1 MTCLH
6 SLRRAGIKITFSEC
20 QKQIQE
26 ICQEFIDEEDIYG
39 VDDEKAF
46 NIINKYILK
55 LESPLIEGF
64 RPHYFFIPAMV
75 SDLHSD
81 AFSNVAVNANTAI
94 EILKNIDKDY
104 SQGESFQKYE
114 GIQKF
119 VSDDKFRYN
128 VVMFFL
134 ALDYE
139 LKVAI
144 SIKSPRWFDSF
155 RELIPNLIKK
165 ESVQIQTDLQ
175 NDIDKKAATFRRQI
189 ASIMGEV
196 NTAQTDSKKMLKKLQ
211 KVNKDSD
218 QLMSHILS
226 ILGIFVAMIFVF
238 VGGYDTLSLGL
249 TSNLFSETISQINI
263 GGVILMGQILFN
275 LIFLFLFMVA
285 RLSNKSIAVKCLGCN
300 DGCSNKRCK
309 FGVRLWKQYPYVVV
323 TNFTM
328 FFSYIILFIW
338 WAIEKFAYPHF
349 EKELVNFFASHWI
362 IGMTLCIIIAILIII
377 TAVSSFYAMIRKI
390 NKKYEQ
396 NVIEKQKEEE
406 NKSQQDTQKI

>member
-1 MTCLH
+1 M
-6 SLRRAGIKITFSEC
+6 RRAGIKITFSEC

-46 NIINKYILK
+46 NIIDKYILK

-75 SDLHSD
+75 SDLQSD

-94 EILKNIDKDY
+94 EILQNIDKDY

-119 VSDDKFRYN
+119 VSNDKFRYN

-144 SIKSPRWFDSF
+144 SIKSPKWFDSF
-155 RELIPNLIKK
+155 RESIPDQIRTESIK
-165 ESVQIQTDLQ
+165 IQTDLQ
-175 NDIDKKAATFRRQI
+175 NDIDKKAATFRCQI
-189 ASIMGEV
+189 DSSMREIDI
-196 NTAQTDSKKMLKKLQ
+196 AQTNSKKMLKKLQ
-211 KVNKDSD
+211 KANKDSD

-249 TSNLFSETISQINI
+249 TSNLFSKTISQINI
-263 GGVILMGQILFN
+263 GGVILMGQVLFN

-300 DGCSNKRCK
+300 DGCSNKKCK

-323 TNFTM
+323 ANFAM
-328 FFSYIILFIW
+328 FFSYIILFMW
-338 WAIEKFAYPHF
+338 WAIDALMYPNLKEKLI
-349 EKELVNFFASHWI
+349 EFFGSFPI
-362 IGMTLCIIIAILIII
+362 VGIIIFMII
-377 TAVSSFYAMIRKI
+377 TGLVLGAFYETIRKI

-396 NVIEKQKEEE
+396 NVIEKQKEAE
-406 NKSQQDTQKI
+406 NKSQQDT

>member
-1 MTCLH
+1 M
-6 SLRRAGIKITFSEC
+6 
-20 QKQIQE
+20 
-26 ICQEFIDEEDIYG
+26 
-39 VDDEKAF
+39 
-46 NIINKYILK
+46 
-55 LESPLIEGF
+55 IEGF

-75 SDLHSD
+75 SDLQSD

-94 EILKNIDKDY
+94 EILQNIDKDC
-104 SQGESFQKYE
+104 SQGKSFQKYE

-144 SIKSPRWFDSF
+144 SIKSPKWFDSF
-155 RELIPNLIKK
+155 RESIPDQIRTESIK
-165 ESVQIQTDLQ
+165 IQTDLQ
-175 NDIDKKAATFRRQI
+175 NDIDKKAATLRSQI
-189 ASIMGEV
+189 NSRMREIYD
-196 NTAQTDSKKMLKKLQ
+196 AQEKSKKILKKLR
-211 KVNKDSD
+211 KANNDSD

-323 TNFTM
+323 TNFIM

-349 EKELVNFFASHWI
+349 EKELVTFFTSHWI

-396 NVIEKQKEEE
+396 NVVERQKEEE
-406 NKSQQDTQKI
+406 NKSQQDAQKNEEINTKKKIKTT